1 MTATDPQPDNV
12 RGDGPRP
19 GDVKRGGIK
28 ILLAVLAFLVVVAVI
43 VALTRIGG
51 DDDPSG
57 GGEQGMGTTAT
68 SELVGSS

>member
-28 ILLAVLAFLVVVAVI
+28 ILLAFLALVVVVAVI

-57 GGEQGMGTTAT
+57 GGEQGMGTTSTA
-68 SELVGSS
+68 ELVGSS